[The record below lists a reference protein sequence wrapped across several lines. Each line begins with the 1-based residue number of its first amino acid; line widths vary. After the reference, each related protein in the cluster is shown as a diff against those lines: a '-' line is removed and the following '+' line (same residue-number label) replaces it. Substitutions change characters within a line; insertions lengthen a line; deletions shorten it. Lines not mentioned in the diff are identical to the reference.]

1 MHFYWLRPSASP
13 PHGGQIDATYSWG
26 LPGVRCPA
34 CGETWGDTA
43 IAYPSVDLMSMP
55 DRAQYEE
62 PRAESLEEYE
72 RLREHVRSRVPPG
85 APLRPGTRL
94 GPLKGRAQGD
104 FGAFTWPTWEVL
116 LVRREVL
123 EQLQAEGV
131 RGLKGCRTELRF
143 RQKNPPELL
152 ELELWPWG
160 RLHESCLPP
169 RPPPCNRCGRD
180 GFRRPEQ
187 PILDAKSLPE
197 NVDLFRLDNFET
209 LIVGSERFVAAVHRL
224 QVTEGLVF
232 SELPVR

>member
-1 MHFYWLRPSASP
+1 
-13 PHGGQIDATYSWG
+13 
-26 LPGVRCPA
+26 
-34 CGETWGDTA
+34 
-43 IAYPSVDLMSMP
+43 
-55 DRAQYEE
+55 
-62 PRAESLEEYE
+62 
-72 RLREHVRSRVPPG
+72 
-85 APLRPGTRL
+85 
-94 GPLKGRAQGD
+94 
-104 FGAFTWPTWEVL
+104 VL

-131 RGLKGCRTELRF
+131 RGLMGCRTELRF

-152 ELELWPWG
+152 ELELWPRG